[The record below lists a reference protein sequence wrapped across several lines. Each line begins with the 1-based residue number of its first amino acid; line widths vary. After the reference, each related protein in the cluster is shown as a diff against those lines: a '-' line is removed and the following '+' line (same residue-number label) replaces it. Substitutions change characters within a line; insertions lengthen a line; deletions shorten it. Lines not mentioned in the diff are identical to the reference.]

1 MEQIIIIERSAD
13 ALNARIR
20 LMIGEGWKPVGSH
33 NVVTTHEQLRYSGM
47 QHKDTVYTREYSQTM
62 VKKVKSHDANESFED
77 DIKIPAFDTSRPLGS
92 FTDDELFKVGE
103 IARLHLSQNKSLKE
117 NVLYK
122 IGYDFNGPTTA
133 IARYVA
139 ETDTLYYISLR
150 EDGGVGMETPAKI
163 KNLQIIDI
171 IYNF

>member
-1 MEQIIIIERSAD
+1 MEQIIIIEHSAD

-20 LMIGEGWKPVGSH
+20 LMIGEGWKPVGGH

-62 VKKVKSHDANESFED
+62 VKNPIED

-117 NVLYK
+117 NALYK